1 MFYKILALDGGGLR
15 SIYSAQLLFR
25 LHDQFK
31 ILDKV
36 DMIAGV
42 SGGAI
47 IAAGLGCGWSPSQ
60 IVDFFAKD
68 GPDIFERT
76 VYPGMMDDLAYMN
89 RSKYGEGRRRFFEQY
104 FGKKTLAEV
113 KRTMVIPSFDARHK
127 SGIWQT
133 VSFSNFPG
141 SPLRDAT
148 LVDAVMSSSAAPVY
162 FPVNTTDVEGH
173 VTKYIDGGLWANNPS
188 DTALSEAVRDDH
200 GGADWH
206 KVVVLSIGTTRGKK
220 VLSTPK
226 NNLGWLD
233 WFRADLI
240 DMILDAAAKSAV
252 DYKMRN
258 YLGARYQ
265 RLDTIL
271 EDPIDLDDISSISR
285 LVGLANEFDIDPVE
299 RWLEGFWV

>member
-25 LHDQFK
+25 LHDRYR
-31 ILDKV
+31 ILNQV

-47 IAAGLGCGWSPSQ
+47 VAAGLACGWSPSQ

-76 VYPGMMDDLAYMN
+76 VYPGVMDDLAYMH

-104 FGKKTLAEV
+104 YGEKTLADCR
-113 KRTMVIPSFDARHK
+113 KSLVIPSFDARHR

-133 VSFSNFPG
+133 VSFNNFAN
-141 SPLRDAT
+141 SPLRDVK

-162 FPVNTTDVEGH
+162 FPVNTTEVEGFM
-173 VTKYIDGGLWANNPS
+173 TKYIDGGFWANNPS
-188 DTALSEAVRDDH
+188 DTAFSEAVRDDH
-200 GGADWH
+200 GGAEWN

-233 WFRADLI
+233 WFKADLI
-240 DMILDAAAKSAV
+240 DMILDAASKSAV
-252 DYKMRN
+252 DYKMQN
-258 YLGARYQ
+258 YLGPRYH
-265 RLDTIL
+265 RMDTVL
-271 EDPIDLDDISSISR
+271 EEPIDLDDIRSISR
-285 LVGLANEFDIDPVE
+285 LVGLANEYDLDAVE
-299 RWLEGFWV
+299 QWLEGFWL